1 MKIITCATSAFAIL
15 LMATSANASAEVSL
29 LCLYE
34 KSQGTEVIQHVQR
47 ISFPHN
53 NEMLARQQVKELRP
67 VQDWNNSK
75 SGYRLVE
82 CSYDSV
88 PSREIEKVWQAQ
100 LEESE

>member
-1 MKIITCATSAFAIL
+1 MKIITCATSAFAVL
-15 LMATSANASAEVSL
+15 LMATSASAEVSL

-47 ISFPHN
+47 ISFAHN

-75 SGYRLVE
+75 SGYRLIE
-82 CSYDSV
+82 CSYDSA
-88 PSREIEKVWQAQ
+88 PSRAIENVWQAQ